1 MTQSKIKFSIQSKTF
16 LRTLLL
22 ALPFTCIMMACDV
35 VQGVLDSTTTGGGG
49 LTTQEVTNGLK
60 TALKKGAQY
69 ASNNASQQDG
79 YLNNPIVDIKILMP
93 AELRQVER
101 NVRKIPVV
109 GDKVV
114 DDFVLALNRG
124 AEKAAKEAAPIFINA
139 ITSMSIQDAMG
150 ILKGDSTAAT
160 QYLQR
165 TTSSQLSAKFEPVLK
180 DALDQ
185 VGAYKYYNGLQ
196 DAISTYN
203 KTPLVQDINI
213 DVKDL
218 PVLEEYATQKALDGL
233 FTLVAREEK
242 EIRRDPFR
250 QAESILRKVFGSVK

>member
-1 MTQSKIKFSIQSKTF
+1 MKSHIKFTLQSKTF

-22 ALPFTCIMMACDV
+22 TLPLTCWLSACDV
-35 VQGVLDSTTTGGGG
+35 VQGVLDSAAGSAGG
-49 LTTQEVTNGLK
+49 LTTQEVVDGLK

-69 ASNNASQQDG
+69 AGSNASREDG
-79 YLNNPIVDIKILMP
+79 FLNNPIVDIKILLP
-93 AELRQVER
+93 PELRKVES

-139 ITSMSIQDAMG
+139 ITSMTIQDAMG

-160 QYLQR
+160 NYLQR
-165 TTSSQLSAKFEPVLK
+165 TTSAQLAAKFEPVIK
-180 DALDQ
+180 NALDQ
-185 VGAYKYYNGLQ
+185 VGAYKYYNGLK
-196 DAISTYN
+196 DAISAYN
-203 KTPLVQDINI
+203 KTPLVQDINV

-242 EIRRDPFR
+242 NIRRDPFG
-250 QAESILRKVFGSVK
+250 QAEAILRKVFGSVK

>member
-1 MTQSKIKFSIQSKTF
+1 
-16 LRTLLL
+16 
-22 ALPFTCIMMACDV
+22 
-35 VQGVLDSTTTGGGG
+35 VQGVLDTAAGGAGG
-49 LTTQEVTNGLK
+49 LTTQEVVDGLK

-69 ASNNASQQDG
+69 AGNNASREDG
-79 YLNNPIVDIKILMP
+79 FLNNPIVDIKILLP
-93 AELRQVER
+93 LELRKVES

-139 ITSMSIQDAMG
+139 ITSMTIQDAMG

-160 QYLQR
+160 SYLQR
-165 TTSSQLSAKFEPVLK
+165 TTSAQLAAKFEPVIK
-180 DALDQ
+180 NALEQ
-185 VGAYKYYNGLQ
+185 VGAYKYYNGLK

-203 KTPLVQDINI
+203 KTPLVQDINVN
-213 DVKDL
+213 VKDL
-218 PVLEEYATQKALDGL
+218 PVLEEYATQRALDGL

-242 EIRRDPFR
+242 EIRRDPLG
-250 QAESILRKVFGSVK
+250 QAEAILRKVFGSVK